1 MPGSTET
8 ASLFQRIPDRSN
20 DQRIFGI
27 ATLTMATCRLEILA
41 APEMNDAREVNTIL
55 TASLH
60 ALFGD
65 FDGEHHACQAVVT
78 NSTAQTP
85 STFHIECPKESMSAV
100 RAALSMVTPP
110 PYLYGT
116 VYRFDVKKVVTS

>member
-1 MPGSTET
+1 M
-8 ASLFQRIPDRSN
+8 
-20 DQRIFGI
+20 GI
-27 ATLTMATCRLEILA
+27 CRLEILA
-41 APEMNDAREVNTIL
+41 APEMHDAREVNTIL

-65 FDGEHHACQAVVT
+65 FDGEHHACQAVVK
-78 NSTAQTP
+78 NSTGCAP
-85 STFHIECPKESMSAV
+85 STFHVECPKESMAAV

-116 VYRFDVKKVVTS
+116 VYRFDVTKVTLT